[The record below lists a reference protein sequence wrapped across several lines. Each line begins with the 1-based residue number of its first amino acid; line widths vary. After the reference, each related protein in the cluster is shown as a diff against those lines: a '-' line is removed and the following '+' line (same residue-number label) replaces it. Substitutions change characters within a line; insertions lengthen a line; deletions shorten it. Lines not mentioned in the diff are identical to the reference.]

1 MVLQFGVHTTKT
13 TKIGNIEHR
22 LLLTISFF
30 AALSLTS
37 LSNLAVVDAN
47 FEELMDAIKCYA
59 ACEASGTSLGL
70 CNHTKQEISKYDNH
84 SLGAATF
91 TLIGLLPFVIL
102 IFIIDWN
109 IAGRFVKKLLMHG
122 RQHYSHGQGNQRSAA
137 ISTFSP
143 APVTSVS
150 NW

>member
-1 MVLQFGVHTTKT
+1 MVLQFGVHMTNT

-22 LLLTISFF
+22 LLLTLSFF

-59 ACEASGTSLGL
+59 ACEASGTSFGS
-70 CNHTKQEISKYDNH
+70 CNDTKQKISKYDNY
-84 SLGAATF
+84 SLGSATYV
-91 TLIGLLPFVIL
+91 LVGLLPFVLL

-109 IAGRFVKKLLMHG
+109 TVGRFVKKLLMRG
-122 RQHYSHGQGNQRSAA
+122 RQQCSHGQGNQRSAA